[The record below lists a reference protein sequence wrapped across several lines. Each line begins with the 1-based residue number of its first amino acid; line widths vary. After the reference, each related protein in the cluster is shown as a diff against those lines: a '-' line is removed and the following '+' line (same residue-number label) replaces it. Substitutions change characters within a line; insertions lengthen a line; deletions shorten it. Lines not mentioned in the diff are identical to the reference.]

1 MSNKI
6 ELENG
11 SIIEPINNIGA
22 NVRSK
27 RGQEQLLNN
36 LLRDLYNKTDEELLE
51 ELEEDGIEYS
61 YNREVNDNE

>member
-6 ELENG
+6 EFENG
-11 SIIEPINNIGA
+11 SIIETVNNVGD

-36 LLRDLYNKTDEELLE
+36 LLRDLYNKTDEELIK

-61 YNREVNDNE
+61 YEK